1 MVLGE
6 VFSPDAITVNLQSED
21 KDEVLAEL
29 VEQLVSHF
37 PSADRSQFLSSV
49 EARERKM
56 STGIMPRIAIP
67 HGKSETL
74 KGIHGAIGISR
85 AGIDFDS
92 LDGKPVH
99 LFLLIISSSDES
111 EKHLLVLKRISH
123 ILENKTFFNEIM
135 EQKTSADIH
144 SVLCR
149 YENQLDSV

>member
-6 VFSPDAITVNLQSED
+6 VFSPDAITIDLQSED

-37 PSADRSQFLSSV
+37 PGADRSQILSSV
-49 EARERKM
+49 ENRERKM
-56 STGIMPRIAIP
+56 STGIIPGLAIP
-67 HGKSETL
+67 HGKSESL
-74 KGIHGAIGISR
+74 KGIHGVIGISR

-111 EKHLLVLKRISH
+111 EKHLFVLKRIAH

-135 EQKTSADIH
+135 EQKSSADVH

-149 YENQLDSV
+149 YEHQMDSV